1 MSDITVSLIS
11 QPLSHLILI
20 IKKESHDVS
29 EHLQGGIQIIF
40 NTFWKPQEMVTSE
53 RYQTPKMLKIGR

>member
-1 MSDITVSLIS
+1 MSDITASLIS

-40 NTFWKPQEMVTSE
+40 NAFWKPQEMVTS
-53 RYQTPKMLKIGR
+53 